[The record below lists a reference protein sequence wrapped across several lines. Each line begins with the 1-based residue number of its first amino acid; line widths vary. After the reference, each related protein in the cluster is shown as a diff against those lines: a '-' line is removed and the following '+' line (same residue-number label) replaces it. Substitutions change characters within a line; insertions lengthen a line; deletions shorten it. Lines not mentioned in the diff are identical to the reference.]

1 MQESGGATSAYNKN
15 QQERSSTPKNL
26 FNSKRPSTQGSR
38 KGSTQYSAINEER
51 KEQEVSEFDKVHN
64 EEIHASNQRKANT
77 EQDDVQSNSNVTEPS
92 WAMFEKIKELG
103 VGSFGVVYLVRF
115 TQNSLI
121 RGDADN
127 LQAST

>member
-1 MQESGGATSAYNKN
+1 M
-15 QQERSSTPKNL
+15 
-26 FNSKRPSTQGSR
+26 
-38 KGSTQYSAINEER
+38 
-51 KEQEVSEFDKVHN
+51 HN

-115 TQNSLI
+115 T
-121 RGDADN
+121 
-127 LQAST
+127 